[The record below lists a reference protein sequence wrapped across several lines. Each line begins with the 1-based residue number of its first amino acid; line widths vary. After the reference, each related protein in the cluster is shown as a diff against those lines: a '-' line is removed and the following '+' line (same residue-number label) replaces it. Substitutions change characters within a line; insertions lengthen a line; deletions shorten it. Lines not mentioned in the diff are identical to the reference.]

1 MPLIKLRIGTKIT
14 LGIVS
19 IMILY
24 LTTLLVVYLTLNVL
38 TAAIEKVNHEE
49 ISSAQIQKLTAE
61 HLAAVKH
68 EVEQTSDKLKQRT
81 ILLILFTIVV
91 SCGFGYLLII
101 GIMRPVQQLVAG
113 AEAIGAGNLKYRVPP
128 ILTGD
133 EFDDLGRKFNY
144 MVQQLE
150 NTTVS
155 LDQLEASESA
165 LRDSR
170 ARYERAVYGTN
181 DGLFDWDLQT
191 NRVYFSPRW
200 KFMLG
205 YADDE
210 IGDDPETFYRHV
222 HPEDVEQLRE
232 SITTHIDQPGQYF
245 VSEHRMQHKDGS
257 YRWVQCRAL
266 AIDESGT
273 GKATRLTGSQ
283 TDIHMRKIAE
293 LQLVFET
300 LHDMLTRL
308 PNRNLLL
315 DRLQHSLELAK
326 RHRSGTC
333 GLLFLDLDGFKL
345 VNDSLGHLVG
355 DQMLIACG
363 QRLAGALRATDTL
376 ARFGGDEFAILVENV
391 KDGNEVV
398 VIAQRIHQ
406 DMQQPFKIGG
416 GDLFV
421 GASIG
426 ITLST
431 LNYNLAEDM
440 LRDAD
445 IAMYRAKVA
454 GKGQHVLF
462 DVSMREGVTKRLKL
476 ETQLRQAVERQE
488 FVIHYQP
495 IVNLKIGKLS
505 GFEALLRWNHP
516 ELGLVQPN
524 DFIPLLEESGL
535 IVPVGEWLLIAAC
548 TALRSWHREGFTP
561 SISVNISA
569 VQLRK
574 SGLVSVVSRA
584 LAASGLAACHLTL
597 EVTESNIMQNEEL
610 AHDMLTEVKQLG
622 VKLAVDDFGTGF
634 SSLSYLKRFPWDYIK
649 IDRSFVRDIVIDPED
664 AAIINAIIVM
674 AHSLNIEVIA
684 EGVENAEQLN
694 FLVGHAVNSAQGYF
708 LARPTSRDR
717 SDDSGG

>member
-1 MPLIKLRIGTKIT
+1 M
-14 LGIVS
+14 
-19 IMILY
+19 
-24 LTTLLVVYLTLNVL
+24 
-38 TAAIEKVNHEE
+38 
-49 ISSAQIQKLTAE
+49 
-61 HLAAVKH
+61 
-68 EVEQTSDKLKQRT
+68 
-81 ILLILFTIVV
+81 
-91 SCGFGYLLII
+91 
-101 GIMRPVQQLVAG
+101 
-113 AEAIGAGNLKYRVPP
+113 
-128 ILTGD
+128 
-133 EFDDLGRKFNY
+133 
-144 MVQQLE
+144 
-150 NTTVS
+150 
-155 LDQLEASESA
+155 
-165 LRDSR
+165 
-170 ARYERAVYGTN
+170 
-181 DGLFDWDLQT
+181 
-191 NRVYFSPRW
+191 
-200 KFMLG
+200 
-205 YADDE
+205 
-210 IGDDPETFYRHV
+210 
-222 HPEDVEQLRE
+222 
-232 SITTHIDQPGQYF
+232 
-245 VSEHRMQHKDGS
+245 
-257 YRWVQCRAL
+257 
-266 AIDESGT
+266 
-273 GKATRLTGSQ
+273 
-283 TDIHMRKIAE
+283 
-293 LQLVFET
+293 
-300 LHDMLTRL
+300 
-308 PNRNLLL
+308 
-315 DRLQHSLELAK
+315 
-326 RHRSGTC
+326 C

-363 QRLAGALRATDTL
+363 QRLSGALRATDTL

-391 KDGNEVV
+391 KDGQEVV
-398 VIAQRIHQ
+398 VIAQRIQQ
-406 DMQQPFKIGG
+406 DMQQPFKIDG

-431 LNYNLAEDM
+431 LNYNRAEDM

-495 IVNLKIGKLS
+495 IVNLQIGKLS

-674 AHSLNIEVIA
+674 AHNLNIEVIA

-694 FLVGHAVNSAQGYF
+694 FLVGHSVNSAQGYF

-717 SDDSGG
+717 LDDSGG